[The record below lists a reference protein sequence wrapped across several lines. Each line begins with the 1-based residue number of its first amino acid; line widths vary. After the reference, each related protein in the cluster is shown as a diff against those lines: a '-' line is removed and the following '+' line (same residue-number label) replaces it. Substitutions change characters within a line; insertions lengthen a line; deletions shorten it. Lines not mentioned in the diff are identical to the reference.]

1 MAASRMGAWAGGR
14 WAQGGLGDFEAETN
28 YLSERTDN
36 PLPSLHGPSESFGQ
50 AEGRTAIAMSRD
62 YALELDGLNAHGFKK
77 APEVLCVL
85 YPELSASTVANL
97 CMGSRDDLGL
107 GF

>member
-62 YALELDGLNAHGFKK
+62 YALGRGRRYSLGHRA
-77 APEVLCVL
+77 
-85 YPELSASTVANL
+85 ELSALRARWAQ
-97 CMGSRDDLGL
+97 CAW
-107 GF
+107 F